1 MTDWNAAVIEEFRA
15 NQGRVEQFGDAELV
29 ILHTI
34 GAKSGAVR
42 EIPLV
47 TLRSDGETFVF
58 ASAGGSPQHPDWYHN
73 LRANPEIEVE
83 TGTETYRARL
93 TPLDEADRARRL
105 EEQARIMPTFG
116 DYVTTAAPR
125 LIPVFRIDRL

>member
-1 MTDWNAAVIEEFRA
+1 MTDWNAAIIEEFRA
-15 NQGRVEQFGDAELV
+15 NDGRVEQFGEAELV

-47 TLRSDGETFVF
+47 TMHSDGETFVF

-73 LRANPEIEVE
+73 LKATPEIEVE

-93 TPLDEADRARRL
+93 TPLDEAERARRL
-105 EEQARIMPTFG
+105 AQQAERIPTFG
-116 DYVTTAAPR
+116 DYIINAEPR